1 MLETGEPGQYLLQQ
15 SRGLAESIEFRYLDT
30 RECSVFI
37 LCTIS
42 LVDIV
47 EMRVSAHL
55 SVEKIRNISRD
66 IVPQSSHSHGP
77 DISLSYRQCCL
88 SRGYNAVTSSDF
100 LHSLQL
106 YGLQEQQ
113 PRQRLAVTP
122 RYFEHAQAMQ
132 QSHQLAD
139 CFECFLLKGSLSEI
153 NLEGLAR
160 GSQLWI

>member
-55 SVEKIRNISRD
+55 SVEKIRKFPGILSPRAAILTDQISRFR
-66 IVPQSSHSHGP
+66 IVNAACRGGIMQSPARISSTVSNCMAFRSSSHVNGW
-77 DISLSYRQCCL
+77 L
-88 SRGYNAVTSSDF
+88 
-100 LHSLQL
+100 
-106 YGLQEQQ
+106 
-113 PRQRLAVTP
+113 
-122 RYFEHAQAMQ
+122 
-132 QSHQLAD
+132 
-139 CFECFLLKGSLSEI
+139 
-153 NLEGLAR
+153 
-160 GSQLWI
+160 